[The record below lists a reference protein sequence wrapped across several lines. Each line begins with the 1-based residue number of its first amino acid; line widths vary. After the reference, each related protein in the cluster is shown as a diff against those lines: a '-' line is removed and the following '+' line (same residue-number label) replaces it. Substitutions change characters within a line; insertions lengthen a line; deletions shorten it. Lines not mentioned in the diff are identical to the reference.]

1 MPRRQLGRTELQ
13 VSVLGFGA
21 SPLGDVFGRTDPAES
36 VAAVHH
42 AIECGI
48 NLFDVSPYYGLTL
61 AESRLGE
68 ALEGHRDKVVL
79 ATKCGR
85 YGAEEFDFSAQRIT
99 AGLEDS
105 LRRLRTDHVDLLQA
119 HDVEFAHADQIVE
132 ETLPALRKLQ
142 QQGKARYIGITGL
155 SLKNLVA
162 IAKRADVD
170 SMITYC
176 RYNLMVDDMD
186 DVLMPFA
193 QERGMGIV
201 NASPLHMGILT
212 EHGPA
217 AWHPAS
223 QEVKQAGKDVV
234 AFCKSQ
240 GVDAPEL
247 ALNFC
252 LQHPQVAST
261 LVGMS
266 TREQVDANLRAMQ
279 FVAAPALMAEIRKI
293 IAPVHNQVWASG
305 LEENYG

>member
-1 MPRRQLGRTELQ
+1 MPYRELGRTGLR

-36 VAAVHH
+36 VAAAHY
-42 AIECGI
+42 AIERGI

-68 ALEGHRDKVVL
+68 ALEGRRDKVVL

-85 YGAEEFDFSAQRIT
+85 YGAEEFDFSARRIT
-99 AGLEDS
+99 EGLEDS

-132 ETLPALRKLQ
+132 ETLPALRRLQ
-142 QQGKARYIGITGL
+142 QQGKARFIGITGL

-170 SMITYC
+170 TMISYC

-186 DVLMPFA
+186 EVLTPFA
-193 QERGMGIV
+193 RERGIGII
-201 NASPLHMGILT
+201 NASPLHMGVLT

-217 AWHPAS
+217 DWHPAS
-223 QEVKQAGKDVV
+223 QEVKDAGKRAV
-234 AFCKSQ
+234 ALCKAR

-247 ALNFC
+247 ALSFC
-252 LQHPQVAST
+252 LKHPQVAST
-261 LVGMS
+261 LVGMA
-266 TREQVDANLRAMQ
+266 TREHVDANLKAME
-279 FVAAPALMAEIRKI
+279 FAAEPELLAEIRTI
-293 IAPVHNQVWASG
+293 IAPAHNRVWASG